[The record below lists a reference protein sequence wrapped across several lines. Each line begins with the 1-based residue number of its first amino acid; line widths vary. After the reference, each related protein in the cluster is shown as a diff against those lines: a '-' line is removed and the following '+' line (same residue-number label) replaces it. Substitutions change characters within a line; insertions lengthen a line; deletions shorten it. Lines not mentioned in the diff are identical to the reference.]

1 MIAGIKVINQKQNNF
16 IASAIKNN
24 DLAEYN
30 YIAYKFLAYQN
41 KKTLSHSYIKRAA
54 DLDENNPLYQYKAA
68 IYAATEDYKVSLDYI
83 EDALKQDP
91 KNCLYLSHEA
101 SMLMRLDKDKEAM
114 NSFRECL
121 KNDPAY
127 EMVWNNLAF
136 HSRRLDGHQKAIEV
150 MQEAV
155 TGNPD
160 SAYLWYQKALYEKEP
175 DLIDEAVISLET
187 SIDVKPELG
196 KQAAKLIHKLTGR
209 NYQGKY
215 KAIVKGLMQELPF
228 KLQGNHVYL

>member
-1 MIAGIKVINQKQNNF
+1 
-16 IASAIKNN
+16 
-24 DLAEYN
+24 
-30 YIAYKFLAYQN
+30 
-41 KKTLSHSYIKRAA
+41 
-54 DLDENNPLYQYKAA
+54 
-68 IYAATEDYKVSLDYI
+68 
-83 EDALKQDP
+83 
-91 KNCLYLSHEA
+91 
-101 SMLMRLDKDKEAM
+101 MLMRLDKDKEAM

-121 KNDPAY
+121 KNDPAC